1 VREKK
6 KKGESFKERK
16 KETNLCRDLIHTQ
29 HHYNNHTTTL
39 HMSVGPSLWG
49 PPLCEGLLCGCCI
62 GVVNLTFS
70 ICVIKKETIREIERE
85 GEGMVEEFAT
95 HVVAPLDMTWLLFTP
110 GGTLHSLQ
118 YIIISLAVKSA

>member
-6 KKGESFKERK
+6 KKERALKREK
-16 KETNLCRDLIHTQ
+16 KRL
-29 HHYNNHTTTL
+29 
-39 HMSVGPSLWG
+39 
-49 PPLCEGLLCGCCI
+49 
-62 GVVNLTFS
+62 